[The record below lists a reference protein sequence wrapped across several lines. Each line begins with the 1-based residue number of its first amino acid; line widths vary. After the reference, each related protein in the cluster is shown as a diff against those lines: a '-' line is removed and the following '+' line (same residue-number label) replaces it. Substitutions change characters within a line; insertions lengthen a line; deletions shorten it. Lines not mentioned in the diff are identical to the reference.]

1 MQQALKPAS
10 GAARAQVVAAE
21 LFGQFDVAM
30 DETPSAFDMG
40 FRGKDFRR
48 LRVTLAHGTPPF
60 GSRRGRS
67 PRGGS

>member
-48 LRVTLAHGTPPF
+48 LRVTLKAGEVFEIAMLAHGTPPLV
-60 GSRRGRS
+60 
-67 PRGGS
+67 